1 MKIRDG
7 LVLALALGLGL
18 TGCASGGGGGSTPE
32 TGPAGGANLLAQGE
46 RPRDTENTRAAE
58 DHLEAAEGAGSPEAA
73 APHYEQAMQ
82 SAQAAV
88 TEDPTNP
95 LAHRLAA
102 FAALG
107 LEDYETAGEHF
118 ERAQELRP
126 IYEIELAPVQEQ
138 AYIDL
143 YQASSPYLQSGEY
156 MQAAELLED
165 ANTIYPERPEAL
177 VTLAQIYAQERQHDL
192 AIERIDEAIAFFDDS
207 ERMAEVDPETA
218 AAWQEQAE
226 GLPLMR
232 AQVLADAGRFE
243 EAVGTYRQI
252 AEEDPSNIAV
262 TQDLAAILM
271 QMGNE
276 AEALEVYESLLAR
289 PSLTPQ
295 DYYRIGVGFYQA
307 EDYGRAAEAFGEAAE
322 QSRMD
327 RDAIEMWARSLQ
339 LDSAYAAVPPV
350 AERWVE
356 LDPASQIAITVLAQA
371 VNAAGDAARAGE
383 IIRRVDTLPI
393 SVDDLQMRRF
403 DGGAQVTG
411 TVSNKTLQ
419 QGSSVTLDFTFY
431 GTSGNEIGTAT
442 QQVQVGAP
450 GMSEVFQ
457 VEFDSPEP
465 VGGYGYEYTTSQGAR

>member
-7 LVLALALGLGL
+7 LVLAFALGFGL
-18 TGCASGGGGGSTPE
+18 AGCASGGGGGGGTTPE
-32 TGPAGGANLLAQGE
+32 TGPTGGENILAQGE

-58 DHLEAAEGAGSPEAA
+58 QHLEAAEESASPEAA
-73 APHYEQAMQ
+73 APHYQQAMQ

-107 LEDYETAGEHF
+107 LEDYEAAGEHF
-118 ERAQELRP
+118 DRAQELRP
-126 IYEIELAPVQEQ
+126 IYELELAPVREQ

-143 YQASSPYLQSGEY
+143 YQAASPYLQSGEY
-156 MQAAELLED
+156 MQAAEVLEG
-165 ANTIYPERPEAL
+165 ANAVYPERPEAMI
-177 VTLAQIYAQERQHDL
+177 TLAQIYAQERQHDL
-192 AIERIDEAIAFFDDS
+192 AIERLDQALAFFESD
-207 ERMAEVDPETA
+207 RMDEVDPETA
-218 AAWQEQAE
+218 AAWQEQAD
-226 GLPLMR
+226 GLALMR

-252 AEEDPSNIAV
+252 AEADPSNIAV
-262 TQDLAAILM
+262 TQDLAAILV

-276 AEALEVYESLLAR
+276 AEAMQVYESLLAR
-289 PSLTPQ
+289 SDLTSQ

-307 EDYGRAAEAFGEAAE
+307 DDFGRAAEAFGQAADE
-322 QSRMD
+322 SRMD

-371 VNAAGDAARAGE
+371 VNASGDAARAGE
-383 IIRRVDTLPI
+383 IIRRVDELPI

-403 DGGAQVTG
+403 EGGAQVSG
-411 TVSNKTLQ
+411 SVSNKTLQ
-419 QGSSVTLDFTFY
+419 QGSSVTLSFQFY
-431 GTSGNEIGTAT
+431 NASGNEIGTAT
-442 QQVQVGAP
+442 QTVQVGAP

-457 VEFDSPEP
+457 VQFDSPEP
-465 VGGYGYEYTTSQGAR
+465 VGGYGYTYTTS

>member
-7 LVLALALGLGL
+7 LVLALALGVGL
-18 TGCASGGGGGSTPE
+18 TGCASGGGGGGEGTTAP
-32 TGPAGGANLLAQGE
+32 TDGGGAANILAQGE

-58 DHLEAAEGAGSPEAA
+58 DALEAAEEADSPEAA
-73 APHYEQAMQ
+73 APHYQQAMQ

-107 LEDYETAGEHF
+107 VEDYQAAAEHF
-118 ERAQELRP
+118 NRAQELRP
-126 IYEIELAPVQEQ
+126 IYELELAPVREQ

-143 YQASSPYLQSGEY
+143 YQAATPYLQSGEY
-156 MQAAELLED
+156 MQAAEVLEA
-165 ANTIYPERPEAL
+165 ANAVYPERPEAMI
-177 VTLAQIYAQERQHDL
+177 TLAQIYAQEREHDL
-192 AIERIDEAIAFFDDS
+192 AIERIDQAIEFFGSD
-207 ERMAEVDPETA
+207 RMDEVDPETA
-218 AAWQEQAE
+218 EAWQQQAE
-226 GLPLMR
+226 GMTLMR

-252 AEEDPSNIAV
+252 AEADPSNIAV
-262 TQDLAAILM
+262 TQDLAAILI

-276 AEALEVYESLLAR
+276 AEALQVYESLLTR
-289 PSLTPQ
+289 PNLTAQ

-307 EDYGRAAEAFGEAAE
+307 DDFGRAAEAFGEAATE
-322 QSRMD
+322 SRMD

-356 LDPASQIAITVLAQA
+356 LDPANQIAITVLAQA

-383 IIRRVDTLPI
+383 IIRRVDQLPI
-393 SVDDLQMRRF
+393 SVDDLQMRRYE
-403 DGGAQVTG
+403 GGAQVSG
-411 TVSNKTLQ
+411 SLSNKTLQ
-419 QGSSVTLDFTFY
+419 QGSTVTFDFRFY
-431 GTSGNEIGTAT
+431 DTSGNQIGTAT
-442 QQVQVGAP
+442 QEVQVGAP

-457 VEFDSPEP
+457 VQFDSPDP
-465 VGGYGYEYTTSQGAR
+465 VGGYGYSYTTS

>member
-1 MKIRDG
+1 MKIRNG
-7 LVLALALGLGL
+7 LVLVLALGLGL
-18 TGCASGGGGGSTPE
+18 TGCASGGGGGSAPE

-58 DHLEAAEGAGSPEAA
+58 EHLGAAEGAGSPEAA
-73 APHYEQAMQ
+73 APHYQQAVQ

-107 LEDYETAGEHF
+107 AEDYEAAAEHF
-118 ERAQELRP
+118 QRAQELRP
-126 IYEIELAPVQEQ
+126 IYEIELAPVREQ
-138 AYIDL
+138 AFIDL

-156 MQAAELLED
+156 MQAAEILEN
-165 ANTIYPERPEAL
+165 ANTIYPERPEA
-177 VTLAQIYAQERQHDL
+177 VITLAQIYAQERQHDQ
-192 AIERIDEAIAFFDDS
+192 AIEKIDQAIAFFESDVA
-207 ERMAEVDPETA
+207 AEADPETA
-218 AAWQEQAE
+218 AAWQEQAA
-226 GLPLMR
+226 GLELMR

-252 AEEDPSNIAV
+252 AEADPSNISV

-276 AEALEVYESLLAR
+276 AEALQVYETLLSR

-307 EDYGRAAEAFGEAAE
+307 EDYGRAAEAFGEAAT

-383 IIRRVDTLPI
+383 IIRGVDTLPV

-411 TVSNKTLQ
+411 SVTNKMVQ
-419 QGSSVTLDFTFY
+419 QGGSVTLEFTFY
-431 GTSGNEIGTAT
+431 GVSGNEIGTAT
-442 QQVQVGAP
+442 QQVRVGAP

-465 VGGYGYEYTTSQGAR
+465 VGGYGYTYTTG

>member
-7 LVLALALGLGL
+7 FVLALALGLGL
-18 TGCASGGGGGSTPE
+18 TGCASSGGGGTTTTVPSD
-32 TGPAGGANLLAQGE
+32 GGNILAQGE

-58 DHLEAAEGAGSPEAA
+58 GHIGAAEEAASPEEAR
-73 APHYEQAMQ
+73 PHYQQAMQ

-107 LEDYETAGEHF
+107 LEDYVAAGQHF
-118 ERAQELRP
+118 DRAEELRP
-126 IYEIELAPVQEQ
+126 IYEIELAPVREQ

-143 YQASSPYLQSGEY
+143 YQAASPHLQSGAYTE
-156 MQAAELLED
+156 AAGILES
-165 ANTIYPERPEAL
+165 ANAVYPERPEAL
-177 VTLAQIYAQERQHDL
+177 ITLAQIYAQERNHDL
-192 AIERIDEAIAFFDDS
+192 AIERIDEAIAFFSS
-207 ERMAEVDPETA
+207 ERLSEVDPETA
-218 AAWQEQAE
+218 VAWQEQAD

-232 AQVLADAGRFE
+232 AQVLADAGRYE
-243 EAVGTYRQI
+243 EAVGTYREL
-252 AEEDPSNIAV
+252 AAADPTNIAV

-276 AEALEVYESLLAR
+276 AEALEVYEALLAR
-289 PSLTPQ
+289 PSLSPQ

-307 EDYGRAAEAFGEAAE
+307 SDYERAAQAFGEAA
-322 QSRMD
+322 QRSRMD

-350 AERWVE
+350 AERWIE

-371 VNAAGDAARAGE
+371 VNATGDAARAGE
-383 IIRRVDTLPI
+383 VIRRVDALPMT
-393 SVDDLQMRRF
+393 VNDLQMRRF
-403 DGGAQVTG
+403 AEGGAQVTG
-411 TVSNKTLQ
+411 AVSNLTLQ
-419 QGSSVTLDFTFY
+419 QGSSVTLEFTFY
-431 GTSGNEIGTAT
+431 GTSGERLGTAR
-442 QQVQVGAP
+442 QQVPIRAP

-457 VEFDSPEP
+457 VEFSSDQP
-465 VGGYGYEYTTSQGAR
+465 VGGYGYTYATP

>member
-7 LVLALALGLGL
+7 LVLALALALGV

-32 TGPAGGANLLAQGE
+32 TGPAGGANILAQGE

-58 DHLEAAEGAGSPEAA
+58 QHLEAAENAASPAEAR
-73 APHYEQAMQ
+73 PHYEQAMQ

-107 LEDYETAGEHF
+107 IEDYEAAGEHF
-118 ERAQELRP
+118 DRAEELRP
-126 IYEIELAPVQEQ
+126 IYELELSPVREQ
-138 AYIDL
+138 AFIEL
-143 YQASSPYLQSGEY
+143 YQASSPHLESGDY
-156 MQAAELLED
+156 AAAAEALEA
-165 ANTIYPERPEAL
+165 ANAVYPARPEAL
-177 VTLAQIYAQERQHDL
+177 ITLAQIYAQERNHDL
-192 AIERIDEAIAFFDDS
+192 SLEKIDELEAFFASD
-207 ERMAEVDPETA
+207 RMTEVDPETQA
-218 AAWQEQAE
+218 SWQEQAE
-226 GLPLMR
+226 GMALLR
-232 AQVLADAGRFE
+232 AQVLVDAGRYE
-243 EAVGTYRQI
+243 EAVGTFRQM
-252 AEEDPSNIAV
+252 AEEDPSDIAIR
-262 TQDLAAILM
+262 QDLAAILM

-276 AEALEVYESLLAR
+276 AEALEVYEALLAEPSLLG
-289 PSLTPQ
+289 PQ
-295 DYYRIGVGFYQA
+295 DYYRVGVGFYQA
-307 EDYGRAAEAFGEAAE
+307 EDYERAAEAFSQAAE

-371 VNAAGDAARAGE
+371 VNATGDAARAGD
-383 IIRRVDTLPI
+383 IIRRVDALPV

-403 DGGAQVTG
+403 DGGAEVSG

-419 QGSSVTLDFTFY
+419 QGQTVTLNFRFY
-431 GTSGNEIGTAT
+431 NEAGNEIGTQS
-442 QQVQVGAP
+442 QQVRVGAA

-457 VEFDSPEP
+457 LEFQSPEP
-465 VGGYGYEYTTSQGAR
+465 VGGYGYTMTPS